1 MSDSTASLIQGG
13 AFTPSFVMQLLTFVV
28 FLGLAVITW
37 RYARHTKRMAHIMSK
52 EFEMRFRPF
61 LDVRVGRPHMQ
72 DDYSGFKIPLEML
85 LLGELPFRLTKVELD
100 IRLGEDEILKLVSQ
114 RDIVLTR
121 EKPSLRQCVKGF
133 SDERILNYYEAR
145 KNNSS
150 KKPIEISYLS
160 IYCKNMEE
168 KEEQVRVV
176 V

>member
-1 MSDSTASLIQGG
+1 
-13 AFTPSFVMQLLTFVV
+13 
-28 FLGLAVITW
+28 
-37 RYARHTKRMAHIMSK
+37 MADIMSK

-61 LDVRVGRPHMQ
+61 VDVRVGIPHMQ

-85 LLGELPFRLTKVELD
+85 LLGELPFRLTKVELET
-100 IRLGEDEILKLVSQ
+100 RLGEDEILKLVSQ

-133 SDERILNYYEAR
+133 SDERILHYYEAR

-168 KEEQVRVV
+168 KEELFQRLPVPHRNYHKLDCICDPCSGTTSAFGRRDSADLDDF
-176 V
+176 